1 MATFSHEKY
10 DSAELLRLRSAAA
23 LQEAPDLIITGARVL
38 NIFSG
43 ALELLDIGVTSGR
56 IAWTLPTGEAPSPIY
71 ATTQH
76 DLGGNIAVPGLVEPH
91 AHPELLYG
99 PIALSS
105 AAVQH
110 GTTTLC
116 ADLLTFTALLDD
128 ADLLRLLE
136 ACEGGAARMM
146 WALRASAEGG
156 GHLVEKLSASRLI
169 NLINRLPSIGTI
181 GEMTAWRELANGD
194 ARLCELT
201 NFALSRSK
209 RINGHLPGASVRS
222 LQRAAVAGITD
233 DHEATT
239 AEEAISRL
247 DNGYWVMARHSTLRP
262 DARSIV
268 EGLMRQGRSLN
279 RVMLTTDGPVAEDLV
294 TGHLDRVIRE
304 VISGGVDPVEAIR
317 MATINPAT
325 YLGMDHQIGALA
337 PGRYADIAVISD
349 LSDFRVKSTLV
360 GGLIPTQSTSYPH
373 GLTANRMHEAEITG
387 TSLREIASNAPAV
400 KLEGVLTRLQD
411 DAGAHPALAVLV
423 SKDGS
428 WLTAMSIANLEL
440 DALAS
445 SYSGTGDIILI
456 GQDFD
461 LLADCYHRL
470 AQMGSGIITPR
481 RTLTL
486 DLLDTLS
493 SLPVGELAAIVAE
506 IAVDIRM
513 PGGRLPLEFLILFLG
528 LGVLPELRLTP
539 GGVLEV
545 KTGKILADPISIR
558 RRKDGNL

>member
-10 DSAELLRLRSAAA
+10 DSAGLLRLRAAAA
-23 LQEAPDLIITGARVL
+23 LKESPDLIITGTRLL

-43 ALELLDIGVTSGR
+43 ALELRDIGVTSGR
-56 IAWTLPTGEAPSPIY
+56 IAWTLPPGEAPSSMY
-71 ATTQH
+71 ETTLH
-76 DLGGNIAVPGLVEPH
+76 ELNDGIAVPGLVEPH

-99 PIALSS
+99 PIALS
-105 AAVQH
+105 AAVVRH

-116 ADLLTFTALLDD
+116 ADLLTFTALLEDQ
-128 ADLLRLLE
+128 DLLRLLE

-169 NLINRLPSIGTI
+169 NLINQVPTIATI

-201 NFALSRSK
+201 NFALGRSK

-239 AEEAISRL
+239 ADEAISRL
-247 DNGYWVMARHSTLRP
+247 DNGYWVMARHSTLRA
-262 DARSIV
+262 DARRIV
-268 EGLMRQGRSLN
+268 EGLLRQGRSLN
-279 RVMLTTDGPVAEDLV
+279 RVMLTTDGPVAADLV

-304 VISGGVDPVEAIR
+304 VISAGVDPVDAIR

-325 YLGMDHQIGALA
+325 YLGMDHQIGSLA
-337 PGRYADIAVISD
+337 PGRYADIAVVSD
-349 LSDFRVKSTLV
+349 LSEFRVESTLV
-360 GGLIPTQSTSYPH
+360 GGIIPTQLPSYPH
-373 GLTANRMHEAEITG
+373 GLSTARILGAEITG
-387 TSLREIASNAPAV
+387 TTLRDIASNAPSV

-411 DAGAHPALAVLV
+411 DAGAHPALGVLV

-428 WLTAMSIANLEL
+428 WLTAITIANLEL

-461 LLADCYHRL
+461 LLAECYARL
-470 AQMGSGIITPR
+470 VQMGSGIVTPR
-481 RTLTL
+481 KTLPL
-486 DLLDTLS
+486 ELLGTLS
-493 SLPVGELAAIVAE
+493 SRSVGELAETVAE
-506 IAVDIRM
+506 ISKEIRM
-513 PGGRLPLEFLILFLG
+513 PGGLIPLEFLILFLG

-545 KTGKILADPISIR
+545 KSGKILADPISIT